1 MRINISCFFFHKKQT
16 FFLQKTKL
24 DTYHSAYMELAIA
37 EAIKAGQKGEIPIGA
52 VLVSEKWDILASAH
66 NQVICQAD
74 PTAHAEMLAL
84 REAAQKVMNYRLLN
98 TILYV
103 TVEPCIMCMGALIH
117 ARVSRIVFGANDP
130 KWGGAGSL
138 YNFTE
143 DNRFNHQPE
152 IIRGICGD
160 KCRKLIQDFFR
171 SKRTIIK

>member
-1 MRINISCFFFHKKQT
+1 MNMKHEE
-16 FFLQKTKL
+16 
-24 DTYHSAYMELAIA
+24 YMELAIE
-37 EAIKAGQKGEIPIGA
+37 EAIKAGQKEEIPIGA
-52 VLVSEKWDILASAH
+52 VLVSETGDILASAH
-66 NQVICQAD
+66 NQVICRAD

-98 TILYV
+98 TTLYV

-152 IIRGICGD
+152 IISGISEETCE
-160 KCRKLIQDFFR
+160 KLIKDFFR
-171 SKRTIIK
+171 SKRNMIK